1 MDQNIKQQAVETIK
15 QAVNILVTV
24 SANPS
29 VDQLSAALGLTLM
42 LGKLNKHATAVFSGE
57 IPQAIKFLEPGK
69 TFEDNVDS
77 LRDFIIAL
85 DKDKA
90 DKLRYKVE
98 DNVVRIFITPYKTKI
113 TKDDFEFTQGDF
125 NVDAVVALGVSDR
138 EELDAAIKS
147 HGRILHDASVV
158 TINAG
163 GTQSKLG
170 AINWSDDSASSLCEM
185 LVSVSESFGSG
196 LLDQQISTAFLTGIV
211 AATNRFSNDKTS
223 PKVMTMSA
231 QLMAAGASQQLIA
244 KELNIKETPPP
255 PPAQVPESKPVV
267 PEIEQGQE
275 IDLGKDRVVEP
286 VPVMNKPA
294 EILPPSED
302 ESLKKLEGEI
312 AALGGGGKTEDLPS
326 PDIPL
331 PEVKPVTGE
340 STSDENHPM
349 ISKVKGQGPQFV
361 TDEKPEMG
369 GTFSATATQAHDDVE
384 SQRLNELNGSIL
396 QHGDKASDDAAS
408 PTVHADPIQPLLVPP
423 KNPAPPEQ
431 TAPTEPAGD
440 ISGQVDLNAARQAVD
455 SAVASQ
461 PFDPANNPVESM
473 GSQPL
478 PEQDANQ
485 QIRIDENGMVTTPG
499 AEGQATDNEQ
509 PPIIL

>member
-1 MDQNIKQQAVETIK
+1 MDQSAKQQAVETIK
-15 QAVNILVTV
+15 QAVNVLVTV
-24 SANPS
+24 STNPS

-42 LGKLNKHATAVFSGE
+42 LGKLDKHATAVFSGE
-57 IPQAIKFLEPGK
+57 IPQAIKFLEPDK

-85 DKDKA
+85 DKEKA

-113 TKDDFEFTQGDF
+113 TKDDFDFSQGDF
-125 NVDAVVALGVSDR
+125 NVDAVVALGVGDR
-138 EELDAAIKS
+138 EQLDAAIKS

-163 GTQSKLG
+163 GAQSKLG

-244 KELNIKETPPP
+244 KELNIKETL
-255 PPAQVPESKPVV
+255 PAPAVPIPVQPSQTKPIM
-267 PEIEQGQE
+267 PEIKPDQE
-275 IDLGKDRVVEP
+275 IDLANDRSAQNIEEPKQPPTSTTGK
-286 VPVMNKPA
+286 
-294 EILPPSED
+294 
-302 ESLKKLEGEI
+302 SLQELEGEI
-312 AALGGGGKTEDLPS
+312 AALGGGA
-326 PDIPL
+326 
-331 PEVKPVTGE
+331 KPVNPVN
-340 STSDENHPM
+340 SDIELPQVEPLLTEPTVVKEHPM
-349 ISKVKGQGPQFV
+349 LSKSKGQGPQFDA
-361 TDEKPEMG
+361 DEKPEMG
-369 GTFSATATQAHDDVE
+369 GTFNATATQAHDDVE

-396 QHGDKASDDAAS
+396 QHGDKPPEETAN
-408 PTVHADPIQPLLVPP
+408 PTVQVNPIEPLSS
-423 KNPAPPEQ
+423 PESSSE
-431 TAPTEPAGD
+431 TTSPINLD
-440 ISGQVDLNAARQAVD
+440 AARQAVD
-455 SAVASQ
+455 SAVANQ

-473 GSQPL
+473 GTQPL
-478 PEQDANQ
+478 PEQNVNQ
-485 QIRIDENGMVTTPG
+485 EIRIDENGMVTTPG
-499 AEGQATDNEQ
+499 AEGQVTDNNQ
-509 PPIIL
+509 PPVIL